1 MVGPWIHAVITI
13 LDFIIL
19 PITIIIKILT
29 SYNLFGESLGGDYFI
44 FNTVNSLAILV
55 WTAITVRPIFL
66 GACGK
71 SIKETEKYRSNMKNL
86 AKERTRGEKQD
97 NFKRLV
103 HEVENI
109 DDKVAA
115 DLNDSF

>member
-1 MVGPWIHAVITI
+1 
-13 LDFIIL
+13 
-19 PITIIIKILT
+19 
-29 SYNLFGESLGGDYFI
+29 
-44 FNTVNSLAILV
+44 
-55 WTAITVRPIFL
+55 
-66 GACGK
+66 
-71 SIKETEKYRSNMKNL
+71 MKNL

>member
-1 MVGPWIHAVITI
+1 
-13 LDFIIL
+13 
-19 PITIIIKILT
+19 
-29 SYNLFGESLGGDYFI
+29 
-44 FNTVNSLAILV
+44 
-55 WTAITVRPIFL
+55 
-66 GACGK
+66 
-71 SIKETEKYRSNMKNL
+71 MKNL

-115 DLNDSF
+115 DLNDSFQSRSSFDKDQIEEEEDEKPYKDQAIDDGHGKIRIGFPIELEQGVYSLLFISNFSRVYLAKTLEKKKIVQQN